1 MWDMGISARRRV
13 FQVSLAKQVGGDP
26 LTAMTSGPGALST
39 ATATPTDFV
48 VGDLDGTGSDGNGS
62 DEMVLFTQ
70 SAVTIYS
77 PDE

>member
-1 MWDMGISARRRV
+1 V
-13 FQVSLAKQVGGDP
+13 
-26 LTAMTSGPGALST
+26 
-39 ATATPTDFV
+39 TDFV
-48 VGDLDGTGSDGNGS
+48 VGDLNGNGA